1 MGSIFYNQKEEYALE
16 VKDLPQITQSTES
29 DFAVSSTSQKTRLIS
44 FKNIF
49 EKISFSSLA
58 TKAKNIIGAINELKA
73 DLKNSEITVSRTSAA
88 WLAKSYTQYIVCE
101 YTIQSSGVYL
111 AVAKTIVSEHK
122 ADRVFALELN
132 QNSTGNGSGIVLNG
146 NGAYNIL
153 APMSYIFT
161 CAAGDKIYTT
171 AQANYVASGESYAGL
186 ATGYLKLIKLHS

>member
-1 MGSIFYNQKEEYALE
+1 ME

-49 EKISFSSLA
+49 EKISFSSL
-58 TKAKNIIGAINELKA
+58 TTTAKNIIGAINELKA
-73 DLKNSEITVSRTSAA
+73 DLKNSEITISRTSAA
-88 WLAKSYTQYIVCE
+88 WLAQPYTQYIVCE
-101 YTIQSSGVYL
+101 YTIRSAGVYL
-111 AVAKTIVSEHK
+111 AVAKTIVSDHK

-132 QNSTGNGSGIVLNG
+132 QNSVGNGSGIVLNG

-171 AQANYVASGESYAGL
+171 AQANYVASGEAYAGL